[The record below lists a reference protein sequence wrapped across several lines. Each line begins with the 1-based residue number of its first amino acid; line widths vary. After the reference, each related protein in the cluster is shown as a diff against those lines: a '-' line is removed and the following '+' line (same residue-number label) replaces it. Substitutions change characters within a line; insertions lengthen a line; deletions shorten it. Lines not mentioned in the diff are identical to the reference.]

1 MVPVEKKTRIVL
13 SVLAGG
19 TALVA
24 GRSGSWFQEGQL
36 GAEVVE
42 SARALGE
49 AHLGVWVWKKSV
61 EGRLGSSG
69 TLR

>member
-1 MVPVEKKTRIVL
+1 MGRPSLVPVEKKTWNVL

-24 GRSGSWFQEGQL
+24 GRSGSWFQ
-36 GAEVVE
+36 
-42 SARALGE
+42 E